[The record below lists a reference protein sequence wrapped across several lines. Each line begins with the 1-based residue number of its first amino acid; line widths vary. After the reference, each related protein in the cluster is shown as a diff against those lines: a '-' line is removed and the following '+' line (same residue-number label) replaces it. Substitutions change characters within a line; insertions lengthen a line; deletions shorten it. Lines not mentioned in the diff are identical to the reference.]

1 MAFAKKN
8 RLIGSFLAF
17 KIKANICI
25 INQFVFLNIGVL
37 KTPFKINKI
46 QLWAN

>member
-1 MAFAKKN
+1 MNGFFAKYI
-8 RLIGSFLAF
+8 LIERFWAL

-37 KTPFKINKI
+37 KITFKINKI
-46 QLWAN
+46 

>member
-1 MAFAKKN
+1 MAFAAN
-8 RLIGSFLAF
+8 RLIEPDSAF

-37 KTPFKINKI
+37 KTTS
-46 QLWAN
+46 